1 MGSHVRGDREGLRQY
16 FKETPKNLKVFK
28 ARFYEV
34 KKAGAG
40 THFCLNNN
48 NKQKTAERDH
58 FTTVFKYVK
67 TG

>member
-48 NKQKTAERDH
+48 NKQTKQLKETISQQ
-58 FTTVFKYVK
+58 FSNM
-67 TG
+67 